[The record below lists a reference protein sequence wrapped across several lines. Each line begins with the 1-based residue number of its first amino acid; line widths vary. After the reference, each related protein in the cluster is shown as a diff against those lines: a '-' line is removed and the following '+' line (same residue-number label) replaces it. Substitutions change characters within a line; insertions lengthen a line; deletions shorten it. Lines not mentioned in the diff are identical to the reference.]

1 MICGFAAAQQRTVD
15 SSVPLS
21 DTGTFVVEVEE
32 DGLER
37 FPNANTYEICQGQ
50 AIRIGGRG
58 IDVVRGWDGDQHAW
72 HESRH

>member
-1 MICGFAAAQQRTVD
+1 M
-15 SSVPLS
+15 
-21 DTGTFVVEVEE
+21 VEVEE